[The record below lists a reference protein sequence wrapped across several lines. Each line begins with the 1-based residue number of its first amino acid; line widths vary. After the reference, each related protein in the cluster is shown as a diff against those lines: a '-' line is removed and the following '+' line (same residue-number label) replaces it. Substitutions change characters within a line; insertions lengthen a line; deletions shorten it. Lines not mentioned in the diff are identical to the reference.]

1 MNDFLYQVGSV
12 TTTTKWT
19 KPVYEKI
26 VRFLQD
32 VDVSNILEKYESYIH
47 GGILWNAHTWDLDIL
62 LKYNWDETTDW
73 DIIEADFNQLNDI
86 ALNKHRLL
94 LDVSMA
100 NALYKLPTKQ
110 YLLDLNKGKEIKDWI
125 IPRVE
130 AAAKEET
137 KIRLSYFKKV
147 MNGEVTEHTETVP
160 HQMITDGYLCKIY
173 LTGIDHKPKIAN
185 KIMSMP
191 GEQSP
196 LLQLSVKDF
205 LAMSKDEFA
214 EIKNRSNETFL

>member
-1 MNDFLYQVGSV
+1 MNDFSYQVGSV
-12 TTTTKWT
+12 TTTTPWT
-19 KPVYEKI
+19 KPLYEK
-26 VRFLQD
+26 VVGFLQD
-32 VDVSNILEKYESYIH
+32 VDVSNILERYESYIH
-47 GGILWNAHTWDLDIL
+47 GGILWDALTWDLDIL
-62 LKYNWDETTDW
+62 LKYDWDETTDW
-73 DIIEADFNQLNDI
+73 DLIEADFNQLNDI
-86 ALNKHRLL
+86 ALNRHRLL

-100 NALYKLPTKQ
+100 NNLYKLPTKQ

-147 MNGEVTEHTETVP
+147 MKGEITEYNETAP
-160 HQMITDGYLCKIY
+160 HQMITGAYLCKIY
-173 LTGIDHKPKIAN
+173 LAGIDHKPKIAN

-205 LAMSKDEFA
+205 LAMSKDEFI
-214 EIKNRSNETFL
+214 EIKNRFNETFL